1 MYGLLNRAVKGRG
14 RMRFV
19 EDDDEVRRAIV
30 GLPAADGWAVDR
42 REIACRVRERRPETP
57 VVLVSGFDLQ
67 EAQDAI
73 EGRAAMLLKPFTIT
87 ELNAATI
94 GLL

>member
-30 GLPAADGWAVDR
+30 GLPAADGWAVDG
-42 REIACRVRERRPETP
+42 REIACRVRESRPETP

-73 EGRAAMLLKPFTIT
+73 EGRTAMLLKPFTIT